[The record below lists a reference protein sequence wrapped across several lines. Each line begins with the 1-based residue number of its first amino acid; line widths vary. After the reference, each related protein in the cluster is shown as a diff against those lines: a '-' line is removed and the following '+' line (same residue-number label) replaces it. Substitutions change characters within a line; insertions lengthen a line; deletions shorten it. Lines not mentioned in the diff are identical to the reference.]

1 MVENGSSG
9 GSSGPCSMGDDSHP
23 YTPFMLW
30 HAATPVLDPGPRGHR
45 QQRQS
50 PTQPHP
56 HQWGGGGVQD
66 PPPLVPRCRLFN
78 IGPKIGPPSA
88 PPPFL
93 LVDLIWTPPPF
104 KNPGSAPAYPAI
116 PHALVWNNSWP
127 KLDYY

>member
-9 GSSGPCSMGDDSHP
+9 GSSGRCSMGDDSHP

-56 HQWGGGGVQD
+56 
-66 PPPLVPRCRLFN
+66 
-78 IGPKIGPPSA
+78 
-88 PPPFL
+88 
-93 LVDLIWTPPPF
+93 
-104 KNPGSAPAYPAI
+104 NPAM